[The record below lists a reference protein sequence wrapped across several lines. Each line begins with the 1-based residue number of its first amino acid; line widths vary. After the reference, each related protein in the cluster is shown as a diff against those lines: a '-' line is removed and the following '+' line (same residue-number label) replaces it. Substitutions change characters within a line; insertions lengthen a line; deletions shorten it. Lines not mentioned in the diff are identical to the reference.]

1 MGHLATE
8 RPKKMKKKINILFLF
23 LFIYSCATPE
33 VINIIGPNDSSLNC
47 KELSNEIAKANEF
60 FNKAQKQK
68 KMSAPHN
75 VGALL
80 FYFPG
85 VGVTMKNVDEAT
97 KAAQLRAQHLNKLK
111 EKRNC

>member
-1 MGHLATE
+1 
-8 RPKKMKKKINILFLF
+8 MKKKLIIFLTSIF
-23 LFIYSCATPE
+23 LYSCATPE
-33 VINIIGPNDSSLNC
+33 VVNIIGPNDSSLNC
-47 KELSNEIAKANEF
+47 KELSREIEKANAL

-75 VGALL
+75 IGALL
-80 FYFPG
+80 FYLPG

-111 EKRNC
+111 DKKNCS